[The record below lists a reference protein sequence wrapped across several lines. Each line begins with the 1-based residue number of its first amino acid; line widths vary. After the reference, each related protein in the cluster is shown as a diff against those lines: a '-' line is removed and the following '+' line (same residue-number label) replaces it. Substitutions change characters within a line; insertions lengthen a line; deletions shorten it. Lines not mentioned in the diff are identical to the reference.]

1 MSERDELNN
10 GDENSSAEKEK
21 KLSKYA
27 YGGIKGE
34 DYMPFVP
41 SNINM
46 PEMTVYSII
55 LGVVFA
61 IIFASANTY
70 LGLKVGLTISS
81 GIPGAILSIAI
92 FKNLFKRNNILES
105 SLTSALSASGQSIA
119 AGVIFILPAVIL
131 FGMDLSVLTIVTI
144 TALAA
149 LMGCYFIT
157 PIRKYLIVEEHG
169 KLIYP
174 EAMAQSE
181 VLVIGTEGGKGLKY
195 VLTGLFSG
203 FIYKLLSGGFGFWK
217 EKASYVIHSYQNTMI
232 GVDTLVSLLGLGF
245 IIGIRSSAI
254 MFAGGIMSW
263 LVFIPLIKYFGSNL
277 DIAIFPSKSLISNMT
292 AQEIWSSYIVYIG
305 AGALAMGGFISLAKS
320 VPTIVSSLSKS
331 IRNINNNLY
340 NIDRINRDAPITMIL
355 LAAVIGFAGTCF
367 LPSIKGGV
375 LGGLSAVLFS
385 FFFAVVSASIVGIV
399 GASNNPVSGMTIV
412 ALLIVASIFKF
423 TGYIGESGIKA
434 ALLVCGVVS
443 ISTSASGGTTQ
454 SLKSTFII
462 GGTPKNVQLGVVIS
476 LIAASFASGATLIL
490 MQNVYGLGT
499 DSVPAPQGVLMKL
512 IVEGIMS
519 SQLPW
524 TLVVIGAFI
533 AVFCSMTDL
542 PVLAIALG
550 LYLNVSLTAS
560 IFIGALIRKLVE
572 YKFRNDNNSNEKA
585 VKKGILLSSG
595 LVAGDSITGV
605 IIALITAFNINI
617 NFGEKVFDFGSL
629 SAFIMYILFAVFMYL
644 YIIKKSKDNRNIN
657 CLSKNKL

>member
-1 MSERDELNN
+1 MSEKSELNN
-10 GDENSSAEKEK
+10 GDENSSVGKEK

-46 PEMTVYSII
+46 PEMTAYSIV
-55 LGVVFA
+55 LGVIFA

-81 GIPGAILSIAI
+81 GIPGAILSITV
-92 FKNLFKRNNILES
+92 FKSLFKRNNILEAN
-105 SLTSALSASGQSIA
+105 LTSGLSASGQSIA
-119 AGVIFILPAVIL
+119 AGIIFILPAVIL
-131 FGMDLSVLTIVTI
+131 FGMDLSVLTIVAI
-144 TALAA
+144 TVIAA

-157 PIRKYLIVEEHG
+157 PVRKYLIVEEHG

-203 FIYKLLSGGFGFWK
+203 FVYKLLSGGFGFWK

-232 GVDTLVSLLGLGF
+232 GIDTLVSLLGLGF

-277 DIAIFPSKSLISNMT
+277 DVAIFPSKSLISNMT

-320 VPTIVSSLSKS
+320 VPTIVSSLAKS
-331 IRNINNNLY
+331 IKNINNNSY
-340 NIDRINRDAPITMIL
+340 NIDRINRDAPITVIL
-355 LAAVIGFAGTCF
+355 LAAVIGFAGTWL
-367 LPSIKGGV
+367 LPSIKGGI
-375 LGGLSAVLFS
+375 LGGLSAVLFC

-399 GASNNPVSGMTIV
+399 GASNNPVSGMTIA

-423 TGYIGESGIKA
+423 TGYIGESGIRA
-434 ALLVCGVVS
+434 ALLVCSVVS

-454 SLKSTFII
+454 SLKSAFII
-462 GGTPKNVQLGVVIS
+462 GGTPKNIQLGVVIA

-524 TLVVIGAFI
+524 VLVTAGAFI

-542 PVLAIALG
+542 PVLAVALG
-550 LYLNVSLTAS
+550 LYLNISLTAS
-560 IFIGALIRKLVE
+560 IFIGAAIRKLVE
-572 YKFRNDNNSNEKA
+572 YKFRNYNDSNEKA
-585 VKKGILLSSG
+585 VKKGILMSSG

-605 IIALITAFNINI
+605 IIAVITAFNINI
-617 NFGEKVFDFGSL
+617 NFGEKIFDFGSL
-629 SAFIMYILFAVFMYL
+629 PAFIMYILFAVSMYL
-644 YIIKKSKDNRNIN
+644 YIIKKTKE
-657 CLSKNKL
+657 NKYE

>member
-1 MSERDELNN
+1 MSEKSKLNNRDETSLA
-10 GDENSSAEKEK
+10 GKEK

-105 SLTSALSASGQSIA
+105 NLTSALSASGQSIA

-157 PIRKYLIVEEHG
+157 PIRRYLIVEEHG

-203 FIYKLLSGGFGFWK
+203 FVYKLLSGGFGFWK

-254 MFAGGIMSW
+254 MFAGGVMSW

-277 DIAIFPSKSLISNMT
+277 DVVIFPSKSLISNMT

-305 AGALAMGGFISLAKS
+305 AGALAMGGFISLGKS
-320 VPTIVSSLSKS
+320 VPTIISSLAKS
-331 IRNINNNLY
+331 IKNINNNSY
-340 NIDRINRDAPITMIL
+340 NIDRINRDAPIRMIL
-355 LAAVIGFAGTCF
+355 LAAVIGFVGTCF
-367 LPSIKGGV
+367 LPTIKGGV

-399 GASNNPVSGMTIV
+399 GASNNPVSGMTIA
-412 ALLIVASIFKF
+412 ALLIVASIFKL

-454 SLKSTFII
+454 SLKSAFII
-462 GGTPKNVQLGVVIS
+462 GGTPKNIQLGVVIS

-550 LYLNVSLTAS
+550 LYLNISLTAS

-585 VKKGILLSSG
+585 IKKGILLSSG

-605 IIALITAFNINI
+605 IIALITAFNIKI
-617 NFGEKVFDFGSL
+617 NFGEKIFDFGSSL
-629 SAFIMYILFAVFMYL
+629 SFIMYILFAVFMYL
-644 YIIKKSKDNRNIN
+644 YTVKKSRDNQYE
-657 CLSKNKL
+657 